1 MGGISGE
8 REISIL
14 TGNAVLE
21 ACNKI
26 GYDTTQI
33 ILGENI
39 NGIIEELQSMDKIFI
54 SLHGGIG
61 ENGVLQGFFDDLK
74 IPYTGSGVLASSL
87 AMNKILAKKI
97 FTESGINVAKD
108 QLADINDVIEKDPM
122 SRPYVLK
129 PIDGGSS
136 IDIEIIDKNFD
147 TKILTAKKNK
157 TNYFVEQFIE
167 GKELSVAIIDNEI
180 LGIIEIKY
188 VENFY
193 NYNAKYKASE
203 TKYVL
208 PKNISSIARE
218 KLNKYALSAHKS
230 LGCKGLTR
238 ADFILPI
245 THPDDPVLLEINTLP
260 GLTTHSL
267 VPKIANNCGIS
278 YDNLIAKI
286 IHGAIN

>member
-1 MGGISGE
+1 
-8 REISIL
+8 
-14 TGNAVLE
+14 
-21 ACNKI
+21 
-26 GYDTTQI
+26 
-33 ILGENI
+33 
-39 NGIIEELQSMDKIFI
+39 
-54 SLHGGIG
+54 
-61 ENGVLQGFFDDLK
+61 
-74 IPYTGSGVLASSL
+74 
-87 AMNKILAKKI
+87 MNKILAKKI

-147 TKILTAKKNK
+147 TKILTAKNNK

-193 NYNAKYKASE
+193 NYKAKYKASE

-208 PKNISSIARE
+208 PKNISSRARE
-218 KLNKYALSAHKS
+218 KLSKYALSAHKS

-238 ADFILPI
+238 ADFILPLN
-245 THPDDPVLLEINTLP
+245 HPGDPVLLEINTLP